1 MKGREIIRMAIVTER
16 AMARDVG
23 RKKLAGGGNIS
34 GVCIEFGRIFL
45 QF

>member
-23 RKKLAGGGNIS
+23 RKKIGWRG
-34 GVCIEFGRIFL
+34 
-45 QF
+45 